1 MSESRVDGS
10 TSRFVVGVDGSDQS
24 IAALRHAR
32 RMASALGAEVEVI
45 IAWEWPYLA
54 DPQMIVGYAP
64 EEDARLVA
72 EGVVREVYGEA
83 GHVPIFVVEGPP
95 AKVLIDA
102 GQGAAMI
109 VVGSRGHGG
118 FAGLLLGSVSA
129 AVAEHAQC
137 PVLVVH
143 E

>member
-1 MSESRVDGS
+1 MSEI
-10 TSRFVVGVDGSDQS
+10 TSEGAQPRIVVGVDGSDQS
-24 IAALRHAR
+24 VTALRHAR
-32 RMASALGAEVEVI
+32 RMASALDAEVEVV

-64 EEDARLVA
+64 DDDARVVA
-72 EGVVREVYGEA
+72 EGVVRQVYGEA
-83 GHVPIFVVEGPP
+83 GHVPLSVVEGPP

-102 GQGAAMI
+102 GADAEMI

-129 AVAEHAQC
+129 AVAEHARC